1 MVKFG
6 IAGTN
11 WISGDFVKVIKNTK
25 GCEVAGVYSRKKET
39 AEEFIKKYEIENG
52 KVFTNLEEMA
62 ESNEIDAVYIGS
74 PNSLHGKQSL
84 ICLKNKKHV
93 ICEKPVTTDLEIFDK
108 NVKLAKKNNVVYME
122 AMKTTFLPNMKV
134 LKENI
139 GRIGKI
145 RNVIFNYSQY
155 SSRYDKLL
163 NGELTNVF
171 DPKYHGGSSFDL
183 GVYPLYVALYLF
195 GEPLSFTARNIM
207 VSSGVDGAGT
217 IILTYE
223 DKIVTIVHS
232 KISQTYTKSEILGE
246 KGSIVIDDIS
256 RLKSIKLVMREG
268 DSEYLTLPQS
278 TNQMVYELEE
288 FLKLIKEEKN
298 ESNINTF
305 DISRKSVEI
314 LSRVRYKV

>member
-1 MVKFG
+1 MIKFG
-6 IAGTN
+6 IVGTN
-11 WISGDFVKVIKNTK
+11 WISGDFVDAVKRDKNCK
-25 GCEVAGVYSRKKET
+25 IVSVYSRREET
-39 AEEFIKKYEIENG
+39 GKDFCDRYELDIEI
-52 KVFTNLEEMA
+52 FTDLEKMLK
-62 ESNEIDAVYIGS
+62 SDLVDAVYIGS
-74 PNSLHGKQSL
+74 PNSLHGEQAYL
-84 ICLKNKKHV
+84 CLSNKKHV
-93 ICEKPVTTDLEIFDK
+93 ICEKPITTDLEIFDK

-122 AMKTTFLPNMKV
+122 AMKTTFLPNMKA
-134 LKENI
+134 LKENLD
-139 GRIGKI
+139 RIGKV

-268 DSEYLTLPQS
+268 ESEYLTLPQS

-288 FLKLIKEEKN
+288 FLKLIKEGKN
-298 ESNINTF
+298 ESTVNTF

>member
-1 MVKFG
+1 MIKFG
-6 IAGTN
+6 IVGTN
-11 WISGDFVKVIKNTK
+11 WISGDFV
-25 GCEVAGVYSRKKET
+25 
-39 AEEFIKKYEIENG
+39 
-52 KVFTNLEEMA
+52 
-62 ESNEIDAVYIGS
+62 DAVYIGS
-74 PNSLHGKQSL
+74 PNSLHGEQAYL
-84 ICLKNKKHV
+84 CLSNKKHV

-183 GVYPLYVALYLF
+183 GVYPLYMALYLF